1 MIERSPILLSGMST
15 CSGHFNLRNSAV
27 ISLLTVIVYFVVF
40 FDRYNESGK
49 ESDLEK
55 CQEQMERLERK
66 AKKYDDE
73 RESLAENINAINKD
87 IATQKVYTHT

>member
-1 MIERSPILLSGMST
+1 M
-15 CSGHFNLRNSAV
+15 
-27 ISLLTVIVYFVVF
+27 
-40 FDRYNESGK
+40 
-49 ESDLEK
+49 EK

-87 IATQKVYTHT
+87 IATQKVYTHNDIFGYNILNLVSDFILIDKSLSIIFTVATTQ